1 MNLETKKT
9 YYIYMLF
16 IAILL
21 VGATLR
27 SPIASVGPLVP
38 HIKNDLDMSNTA
50 IGFMNT
56 LPLIAFGLFSPLVP
70 KIAAKLGI
78 EVTLLVSMF
87 ILSFGVIFRVLGNS
101 TTLIIGTLII
111 GIAISAG
118 NVLSPSLIKSSFIKN
133 TGFVVGI
140 YSITMNLISALS
152 SGLTSSIANSGAF
165 DWQFAMQLWV
175 VFPVLA
181 IIAFFLRFPQL
192 KIKENLT
199 FGNVHNEIT
208 TTVWKSKFA
217 WAITL
222 YMGLQ
227 SLIPYSLFAW
237 LPQILETKGFNA
249 NQAGWY
255 MSIFQLAMLPINFV
269 IPIITSK
276 MQKQSFLTLTAG
288 LLLVVGL
295 LGMLLL
301 NNNWIIVF
309 LILIGLGTGATYSLA
324 MMFFVLKT
332 VSVKKSS
339 DLSGMAQS
347 IGYLLAASGPLLLGI
362 ISQQTGNWNFS
373 IILLIVVGILVSIFG
388 FISGKDMK
396 I

>member
-38 HIKNDLDMSNTA
+38 HIKNDLAMSNTA

>member
-1 MNLETKKT
+1 MKLETKKT

-38 HIKNDLDMSNTA
+38 HIKNDLAMSNTA

-101 TTLIIGTLII
+101 SVLIIGTLII

-118 NVLSPSLIKSSFIKN
+118 NVLTPSLIKSSFIKN